1 MDIPVINTKK
11 AYKYNQIEFWA
22 EHGLINIYD
31 GRDGSTKVEP
41 TAVMRKRA
49 KALFEEAS
57 RAQRYDDKQKLISA
71 ARDIMLCVQEAKEQG
86 DPTDP
91 RVAKQLAHDNRK
103 IWSTGASVEKGVTN
117 SGIILG

>member
-1 MDIPVINTKK
+1 MEVPAVVIKK
-11 AYKYNQIEFWA
+11 TYKYNQIEFWA
-22 EHGLINIYD
+22 EGGLINIYD
-31 GRDGSTKVEP
+31 NRDGSKKVEP

-49 KALFEEAS
+49 KALFEESTRVQHQDEKTQIIA
-57 RAQRYDDKQKLISA
+57 A
-71 ARDIMLCVQEAKEQG
+71 ARDIMLCIQEAKEQG